1 MGTGTRGF
9 MGPVMRMIK
18 LRDLRGQSIQ
28 SKGAPTD
35 KRTSPTSTPMASL
48 FFGSFQAA
56 SVLSRLWG
64 DRVEIEDLDEQ
75 GTLPAHS
82 QVIGSRPIHVSG
94 GIEEHL
100 RQDDPQL
107 TP

>member
-1 MGTGTRGF
+1 M
-9 MGPVMRMIK
+9 
-18 LRDLRGQSIQ
+18 
-28 SKGAPTD
+28 
-35 KRTSPTSTPMASL
+35 
-48 FFGSFQAA
+48 
-56 SVLSRLWG
+56 LSRLWG

-94 GIEEHL
+94 GIEENL